1 MDTSENGPILL
12 VLSPASEYVM
22 RLGFCAMQLLHWGGC
37 RTECDAFEGRT
48 TLLREDRS
56 FWFASEDGKEGALN
70 MKVGHT
76 LSCFI
81 FLSE

>member
-1 MDTSENGPILL
+1 MCLFTFVVGSLSLL
-12 VLSPASEYVM
+12 A
-22 RLGFCAMQLLHWGGC
+22 LGEC
-37 RTECDAFEGRT
+37 RTESDAFEGRT
-48 TLLREDRS
+48 TLLREDS

-81 FLSE
+81 FVSE